1 MQPKPKIICLMK
13 YLVVLI
19 SLLFTAIKTNAVG
32 QNVPLR
38 ISSIGDYNDSPP
50 IRHAPPK
57 VRLPVVE
64 IDGNILYIHS
74 LQSGSNITVTLEDM
88 DGNTIYNVATI
99 AEANMSFLVT
109 QDLLD
114 KAHTIIINIDEK
126 EYLGEI

>member
-1 MQPKPKIICLMK
+1 MK
-13 YLVVLI
+13 QLI
-19 SLLFTAIKTNAVG
+19 FTALLTAIVVPTCAEREFIPLQVHLSDPTDNYG
-32 QNVPLR
+32 Q
-38 ISSIGDYNDSPP
+38 

-88 DGNTIYNVATI
+88 DGITIYNAATI

-109 QDLLD
+109 QNILD
-114 KAHTIIINIDEK
+114 YAHAIIINIDGK
-126 EYLGEI
+126 EYFGEI

>member
-1 MQPKPKIICLMK
+1 MK